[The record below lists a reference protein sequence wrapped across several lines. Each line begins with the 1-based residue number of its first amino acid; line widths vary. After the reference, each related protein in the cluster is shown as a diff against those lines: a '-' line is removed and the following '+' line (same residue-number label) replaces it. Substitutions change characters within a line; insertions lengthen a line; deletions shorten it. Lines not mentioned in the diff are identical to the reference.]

1 MVAVFDTAFHQTM
14 PEHAFIY
21 GLPYELYEKHG
32 IRRYGFHGTSHKYVS
47 LRAAAML
54 DKPLNELKI
63 VTCHLGNGSS
73 ITAVKE
79 GKSIDTSMGFTPL
92 EGVVMGTRCGNVDPA
107 IVPYLVEKEQM
118 NCSQINSFINKESG
132 VLGVSGVS
140 NDFRDLE
147 EAEKEGN
154 KRAKL
159 ALDIFTYGVKKYIGS
174 YAAAIGSDG
183 WYLRQVSGEFRFCKN
198 ESM

>member
-1 MVAVFDTAFHQTM
+1 
-14 PEHAFIY
+14 
-21 GLPYELYEKHG
+21 
-32 IRRYGFHGTSHKYVS
+32 
-47 LRAAAML
+47 
-54 DKPLNELKI
+54 
-63 VTCHLGNGSS
+63 
-73 ITAVKE
+73 
-79 GKSIDTSMGFTPL
+79 
-92 EGVVMGTRCGNVDPA
+92 
-107 IVPYLVEKEQM
+107 M

-174 YAAAIGSDG
+174 YAAAMGGIDALVFTAGIGEN
-183 WYLRQVSGEFRFCKN
+183 SGSVRMRVCEGLEFLGIDIDPDKN
-198 ESM
+198 KVIGEEMDISKDNTAAKVLVIPTNEELMIARDTKELIM